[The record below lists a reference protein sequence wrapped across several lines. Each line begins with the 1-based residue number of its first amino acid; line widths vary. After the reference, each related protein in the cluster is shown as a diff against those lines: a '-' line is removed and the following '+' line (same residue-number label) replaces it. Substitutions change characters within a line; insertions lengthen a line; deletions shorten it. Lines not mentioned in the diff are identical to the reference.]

1 MTAPDDLLT
10 RRLALRFRW
19 QQSLH
24 LARVEGAAAALER
37 MGLPDI
43 AAGLRL
49 TGEQAEAASE
59 ALLARVDPSPEF
71 QGTAPG

>member
-1 MTAPDDLLT
+1 MTDLLT
-10 RRLALRFRW
+10 RRLALRFRLE
-19 QQSLH
+19 QSLF
-24 LARVEGAAAALER
+24 LSRAEGAAAALER

-59 ALLARVDPSPEF
+59 ALLSRVDPTEEH
-71 QGTAPG
+71 AA